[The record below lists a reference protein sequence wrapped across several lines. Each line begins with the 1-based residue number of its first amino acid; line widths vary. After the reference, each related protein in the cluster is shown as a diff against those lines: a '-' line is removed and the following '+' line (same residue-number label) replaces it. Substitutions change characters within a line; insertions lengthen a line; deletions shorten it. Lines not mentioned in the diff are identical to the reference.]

1 MKKYNLRYY
10 IFPFCTLIFLIL
22 PLLSTQETAE
32 PGAGSVIAIVFPT
45 LIFGLKYFKL
55 NYKPYHVSAILMWV
69 MCLFITLIGPFLSDV
84 RPMEFVKYL
93 TFVIFFILVTSYK
106 FDGNAICFIAK
117 GYVIAAIVIS
127 ILIILSF
134 LGGYLHVHPDEPE
147 ETQFLG
153 RYSIGITG
161 RFKNPNYLASY
172 ILVALLVVMYKIK
185 KSTMGCKIKVMYLSI
200 ILLFGI
206 ALFLTGTRIAL
217 IVMALI
223 LTTLYLSSL
232 LKHLNLKY
240 IFVSIIILL
249 SIFFVYGEDIANLI
263 EFYLAGREMFSDP
276 SREQS
281 WLLALNAFYDNF
293 LFGCGLDSWINIS
306 QGRLLKDLHN
316 VFLEFALN
324 QGLVGLLFLLHIFIY
339 GCNRAKKND
348 YLFLLMILLVTTIP
362 ICFQNGLNAVNFWR
376 FIIINRLAL
385 NYSIYSEK
393 GLVSLLTI
401 NQRYQRSNKC
411 KVKK

>member
-1 MKKYNLRYY
+1 M
-10 IFPFCTLIFLIL
+10 FLVL

-32 PGAGSVIAIVFPT
+32 PGAGSVIAIVIPT

-55 NYKPYHVSAILMWV
+55 NFKPYHVSAILMWV
-69 MCLFITLIGPFLSDV
+69 MCLFVTLIGPFSSDV

-117 GYVIAAIVIS
+117 GYVIAAMVVS
-127 ILIILSF
+127 LLIILSF
-134 LGGYLHVHPDEPE
+134 LGGYLHVDPDEPYVE
-147 ETQFLG
+147 SRFLG
-153 RYSIGITG
+153 RYSVGITG
-161 RFKNPNYLASY
+161 LYKNPNYLASF
-172 ILVALLVVMYKIK
+172 ILVAMLVVMYKIQ
-185 KSTMGCKIKVMYLSI
+185 KSTMAFKIKAIYLSI

-223 LTTLYLSSL
+223 LTALYLSSL
-232 LKHLNLKY
+232 VRHLNLKY
-240 IFVSIIILL
+240 IFASIIVLL
-249 SIFFVYGEDIANLI
+249 SIFYIYGEDIANLI

-281 WLLALNAFYDNF
+281 WTLAFNVFYDNF

-306 QGRLLKDLHN
+306 HERFLKYLHN
-316 VFLEFALN
+316 IFLEFALN
-324 QGLVGLLFLLHIFIY
+324 QGLIGLLLLLHIFIY
-339 GCNRAKKND
+339 GCNRAKKTD

-385 NYSIYSEK
+385 NYSIYSDK
-393 GLVSLLTI
+393 GLVSLFNI
-401 NQRYQRSNKC
+401 DQRNHKE
-411 KVKK
+411 KV